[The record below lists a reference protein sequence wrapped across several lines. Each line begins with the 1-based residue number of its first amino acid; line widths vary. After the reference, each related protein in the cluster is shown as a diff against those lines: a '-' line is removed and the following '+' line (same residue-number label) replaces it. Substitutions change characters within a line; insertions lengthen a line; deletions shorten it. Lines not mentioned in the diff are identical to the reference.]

1 MTFFTSDTLAGGRTS
16 YGCVAGILSLHSTAP
31 RLAGDPVNAQTFD
44 FPVCHAVV
52 DGVTIRD
59 LIQLDGRNMDRIID
73 VAKGLEARGV
83 RFIATS
89 CGLFAPFHKQ
99 IADQLDVPFLS
110 SSLQIVSILRSFMAW
125 GKTVCV
131 FTAHAGLLTEE
142 HLRNSGFSLNDVMVK
157 GMESSPEFARIVIEG
172 GKDLDAD
179 KFRREVLEAAA
190 EVAARGTHIDAVVLE
205 CPNLITFRGEIQR
218 TIGAPVFDIVTLID
232 FFAAGYRV
240 KSFSSTYV

>member
-1 MTFFTSDTLAGGRTS
+1 MTFFTSDSLAGGKTS

-59 LIQLDGRNMDRIID
+59 LIQLDGRNMDRIIAT
-73 VAKGLEARGV
+73 AKGLEARGV

-142 HLRNSGFSLNDVMVK
+142 HLRNSGFSLKDVMIK

-179 KFRREVLEAAA
+179 KFRQEVLEAAA
-190 EVAARGTHIDAVVLE
+190 EVAARGTPIDAVVLE
-205 CPNLITFRGEIQR
+205 CPNLITYRGEIQR

-232 FFAAGYRV
+232 FFAAGYRI
-240 KSFSSTYV
+240 KSFSSSYV

>member
-1 MTFFTSDTLAGGRTS
+1 VTFFTSDSLAGGNTS

-31 RLAGDPVNAQTFD
+31 RLVGDPVNAQTFD

-52 DGVTIRD
+52 EGVTIRD

-73 VAKGLEARGV
+73 VAKGLERRGV

-89 CGLFAPFHKQ
+89 CGLFAPFHTQ

-142 HLRNSGFSLNDVMVK
+142 HLRNSGFSLKDALVK
-157 GMESSPEFARIVIEG
+157 GMEQCPEFSRIVIEG
-172 GKDLDAD
+172 GKNLDAE
-179 KFRREVLEAAA
+179 KFRREVREAAA
-190 EVAARGTHIDAVVLE
+190 EVAATGTHIDAVVLE
-205 CPNLITFRGEIQR
+205 CPNLITFRSEIQQVL
-218 TIGAPVFDIVTLID
+218 GAPVFDIVTLID
-232 FFAAGYRV
+232 FFAAGYRLR
-240 KSFSSTYV
+240 SFSPQYI

>member
-1 MTFFTSDTLAGGRTS
+1 VTFFTSDSLAGGRTS

-52 DGVTIRD
+52 EDVTIRD
-59 LIQLDGRNMDRIID
+59 LIRLDGRNMGRIIE
-73 VAKGLEARGV
+73 VAKSLEARGV

-142 HLRNSGFSLNDVMVK
+142 HLRNSGFSLNEVMVK

-172 GKDLDAD
+172 GTDLDAD
-179 KFRREVLEAAA
+179 RLRREVLQAAA
-190 EVAARGTHIDAVVLE
+190 EVAATGARIDAVVLE

-218 TIGAPVFDIVTLID
+218 TLGAPVFDIVTLID

-240 KSFSSTYV
+240 KSFSSSYV

>member
-1 MTFFTSDTLAGGRTS
+1 MTFFTSDSLAGGKTS
-16 YGCVAGILSLHSTAP
+16 YGAVAGILSLHSTAP
-31 RLAGDPVNAQTFD
+31 RLVGDPVNAQTFD

-59 LIQLDGRNMDRIID
+59 LIQLDGRNMERIIA
-73 VAKGLEARGV
+73 VAKGLESRGV

-131 FTAHAGLLTEE
+131 FTAHAGILTEE
-142 HLRNSGFSLNDVMVK
+142 HLRNSGFSLQDVVIK
-157 GMESSPEFARIVIEG
+157 GMESCPEFSRIVIEG
-172 GKDLDAD
+172 GSNLDAE
-179 KFRREVLEAAA
+179 KLRQEVWNAAA
-190 EVAARGTHIDAVVLE
+190 EVAASGTHIDAVVLE

-218 TIGAPVFDIVTLID
+218 AIGAPVFDIVTLID

-240 KSFSSTYV
+240 KSFSSPYV

>member
-1 MTFFTSDTLAGGRTS
+1 MTFFTSDSLTGGKTA

-59 LIQLDGRNMDRIID
+59 LIQLDGRNMDRIIQT
-73 VAKGLEARGV
+73 AKSLESRGV

-89 CGLFAPFHKQ
+89 CGLFAPFHTQ

-142 HLRNSGFSLNDVMVK
+142 HLRNSAFSLKDVMVK
-157 GMESSPEFARIVIEG
+157 GMEHCPEFSRIVIEG
-172 GKDLDAD
+172 GKDLDPE
-179 KFRREVLEAAA
+179 KLRREVQQAAA
-190 EVAARGTHIDAVVLE
+190 EVAATGTHIDAVVLE

-218 TIGAPVFDIVTLID
+218 ALHAPVFDIVTLID
-232 FFAAGYRV
+232 FFAAAYRV
-240 KSFSSTYV
+240 KSFSSRYV

>member
-1 MTFFTSDTLAGGRTS
+1 
-16 YGCVAGILSLHSTAP
+16 
-31 RLAGDPVNAQTFD
+31 
-44 FPVCHAVV
+44 
-52 DGVTIRD
+52 
-59 LIQLDGRNMDRIID
+59 
-73 VAKGLEARGV
+73 VAKSLEARGV

-142 HLRNSGFSLNDVMVK
+142 HLRNSGFSLNEVMVK

-172 GKDLDAD
+172 GTDLDAD
-179 KFRREVLEAAA
+179 RLRREVLQAAA
-190 EVAARGTHIDAVVLE
+190 EVAATGARIDAVVLE

-218 TIGAPVFDIVTLID
+218 TLGAPVFDIVTLID

-240 KSFSSTYV
+240 KSFSSSYV